1 MCLCVF
7 SIALT
12 ECLGVIFKIG
22 IYFDSQSV
30 GPETQDETAI
40 LDEGQVWLQLA
51 VMRMSWTMRG

>member
-12 ECLGVIFKIG
+12 ERLGVIFKIG
-22 IYFDSQSV
+22 VCFGSPSV
-30 GPETQDETAI
+30 GPEAQDKTAV